1 MGLPPLISYT
11 WLDSQCLETPTSL
24 CSSQSNFTFL
34 VWECS
39 VTRCLCL
46 RTHVCMRGG
55 GALTE
60 CFLVTQGTQQVPLV
74 DNCVPDTCLFI
85 GLQIFRTRSK
95 NFYWTISQVRFLS
108 LKSRA
113 LTHGLYEDS
122 GISSPACSS
131 LPVPSSG
138 PLCSVKDDYFKFPA
152 LH

>member
-1 MGLPPLISYT
+1 MLGNTHEFMLIT
-11 WLDSQCLETPTSL
+11 EQFHFPCVGVFCDK
-24 CSSQSNFTFL
+24 
-34 VWECS
+34 VS
-39 VTRCLCL
+39 VSAHAC
-46 RTHVCMRGG
+46 VYGG
-55 GALTE
+55 GGLTE

-95 NFYWTISQVRFLS
+95 NFYWTISQARFLS

-122 GISSPACSS
+122 GISSPACS
-131 LPVPSSG
+131 LLLVPSSG
-138 PLCSVKDDYFKFPA
+138 PLCSVKGDYFKFPA

>member
-24 CSSQSNFTFL
+24 CSSHSNFIFL
-34 VWECS
+34 VWGQFCDMVS
-39 VTRCLCL
+39 VSAL
-46 RTHVCMRGG
+46 VCMQGGG
-55 GALTE
+55 GALE

-74 DNCVPDTCLFI
+74 DNYVRDTCLFI

-108 LKSRA
+108 LKSQAA
-113 LTHGLYEDS
+113 LTHGLNEDS

-138 PLCSVKDDYFKFPA
+138 PLCSLKGDYFKFPA

>member
-1 MGLPPLISYT
+1 MYARRAG
-11 WLDSQCLETPTSL
+11 
-24 CSSQSNFTFL
+24 
-34 VWECS
+34 
-39 VTRCLCL
+39 
-46 RTHVCMRGG
+46 GG

-74 DNCVPDTCLFI
+74 DNYVPDTCLFI

-95 NFYWTISQVRFLS
+95 NFYWTISQARFLS

-113 LTHGLYEDS
+113 ALTHRLTEDS

-131 LPVPSSG
+131 LPVPSSS
-138 PLCSVKDDYFKFPA
+138 PLCSVKGDYFKFPD